1 MMDYLDSLND
11 AQREAVLDREHNLL
25 ILACA
30 GSGKTRT
37 ITSKIAYYIESGYLR
52 PYEILAVTFTNKA
65 AQEMR
70 ERLGIMLS
78 DYDISSLEIRTFHS
92 FGAWVLRRHA
102 DDAGLPHGFQIY
114 DDSDSVSLL
123 SSLFPDVDKREVRS
137 IYNAI
142 AQAKERGISPTSGKL
157 EYFAKDIDD
166 LGMYYQEYDKAL
178 RGTGNCDFAD
188 LILKPVIL
196 FNKYDDIRE
205 RYQKRFKLILV
216 DEYQDSNKMQF
227 ELLSLV
233 SSSSSQLCV
242 VGDDDQSIYSFRG
255 ADIENI
261 LSFNKSF
268 KNVREIKLE
277 KNYRSTS
284 EILSLASAIIKNN
297 KERHK
302 KEIISFDGHHGKKPE
317 LITNIDGRGEA
328 EGIISRIRRIDDYD
342 NTAIIYRT
350 NAQSLEFEKLLGV
363 SRIPYRVVG
372 ALKFYEREE
381 VKDALAILRLLSNRM
396 DVINFRRIINKP
408 ARGLGDKTVE
418 QIIGERNNL
427 DVISALSDFVISSK
441 SGKARSGAESFLSAY
456 EKVSSDL
463 DEGMPL
469 GALLSEALE
478 CFGLKEY
485 FENEKDES
493 IRQSK
498 NENLSALVSSLS
510 EYGAGR
516 SSLESYLEN
525 ITLDNTTPGGSGKD
539 DRAGVTLIT
548 MHDTKGLEFDYVF
561 VAGLEDELIPG
572 SRSSQSA
579 KGLEEERRLFYVA
592 VTRARKE
599 LYLSY
604 AAMRTMWGRRDYR
617 NPSRYLDEIPKDLYG
632 GAVYKKSY
640 NPYSYVGS
648 KVEYRKKNEGLSN
661 VPSWAS
667 NIEIK
672 ARRKE
677 EKKEIPLFS
686 IRDEVSSPLYG
697 KGVITDIK
705 TGEIGH
711 RLLTIDFEAL
721 GSVRFNEGTANLSLL
736 SKGDGGCDKNTSSH
750 FEVEDK
756 VRSPAYGDGVVKKVA
771 EINGKRVL
779 TVLFSSGKEIKLME
793 GYSKL
798 EKLDV

>member
-317 LITNIDGRGEA
+317 LISVFDYTEEVNRV
-328 EGIISRIRRIDDYD
+328 ISLIRRIDDYG
-342 NTAIIYRT
+342 NTAIFYRT
-350 NAQSLEFEKLLGV
+350 NTQSRIFEAELFKNHIPFKIIGGTGFYDREEIKDAIAVLKLLCNPLDKV
-363 SRIPYRVVG
+363 
-372 ALKFYEREE
+372 
-381 VKDALAILRLLSNRM
+381 
-396 DVINFRRIINKP
+396 NFRRIINKP
-408 ARGLGDKTVE
+408 SRGLGEKTIERILVE
-418 QIIGERNNL
+418 GN
-427 DVISALSDFVISSK
+427 DDTISALSNYILNAK
-441 SGKARSGAESFLSAY
+441 SGKTKVGAESFISAY
-456 EKVSSDL
+456 NEATKELDAGLALSKVVSN
-463 DEGMPL
+463 
-469 GALLSEALE
+469 ALE
-478 CFGLKEY
+478 YFGIIDYYRK
-485 FENEKDES
+485 EKDELLRS
-493 IRQSK
+493 DK
-498 NENLSALVSSLS
+498 LDNLREFVGTF
-510 EYGAGR
+510 EDCGPGR
-516 SSLESYLEN
+516 DELMNYLEN
-525 ITLDNTTPGGSGKD
+525 KALDTKTREENADGRPC
-539 DRAGVTLIT
+539 VTLIT
-548 MHDTKGLEFDYVF
+548 MHNTKGLEFDYVF
-561 VAGLEDELIPG
+561 VTGLEDELIPG
-572 SRSSQSA
+572 PRSSQSA
-579 KGLEEERRLFYVA
+579 KGIEEERRIFYVA

-599 LYLSY
+599 LYLSFTV
-604 AAMRTMWGRRDYR
+604 RRFIWGHW
-617 NPSRYLDEIPKDLYG
+617 NNMTPSRFIDEIPKDLYG

-677 EKKEIPLFS
+677 KKKEIPLFS

-721 GSVRFNEGTANLSLL
+721 GSVRLNEGTANLSLL
-736 SKGDGGCDKNTSSH
+736 SKGDGGSDKNTSSH

>member
-1 MMDYLDSLND
+1 MMEYLENLNE
-11 AQREAVLDREHNLL
+11 AQKEAVLDREHNLL

-70 ERLGIMLS
+70 DRLSLMLS
-78 DYDISSLEIRTFHS
+78 GYDISDLEIRTFHS
-92 FGAWVLRRHA
+92 FGAWTLRRYSKE
-102 DDAGLPHGFQIY
+102 AGLPSGFQIY
-114 DDSDSVSLL
+114 DDSDSSSLL
-123 SSLFPDVDKREVRS
+123 SSIFPDMDKREAKS

-142 AQAKERGISPTSGKL
+142 AQAKERGIAPTSGKL

-166 LGMYYQEYDKAL
+166 LGMYYQEYEKAL
-178 RGTGNCDFAD
+178 RGTGNCDFSD

-196 FNKYDDIRE
+196 FNKFDDIRM

-216 DEYQDSNKMQF
+216 DEYQDSNRMQF
-227 ELLSLV
+227 ELLSLI
-233 SSSSSQLCV
+233 SSPSSQLCV

-284 EILSLASAIIKNN
+284 EILSLAASVIKNN

-302 KEIISFDGHHGKKPE
+302 KDIISFDGHHGKKPE
-317 LITNIDGRGEA
+317 LISSIDGKSEA
-328 EGIISRIRRIDDYD
+328 EGIITRIRRIDDYD

-350 NAQSLEFEKLLGV
+350 NAQSLEFEKVLGL

-396 DVINFRRIINKP
+396 DIINFQRIINKP

-418 QIIGERNNL
+418 QIVGERNTL
-427 DVISALSDFVISSK
+427 DVIAALDNFALKSK
-441 SGKARSGAESFLSAY
+441 NGKAKAGAEAFLSAY
-456 EKVSSDL
+456 GRSTKDL
-463 DEGMPL
+463 DEGMDL
-469 GALLSEALE
+469 GALLSNALE
-478 CFGLKEY
+478 YFGLKAYYES
-485 FENEKDES
+485 EKDDS

-498 NENLSALVSSLS
+498 SENLSALVSSLS
-510 EYGAGR
+510 EYGSGR
-516 SSLESYLEN
+516 FQLESFLEN
-525 ITLDNTTPGGSGKD
+525 ITLDNTTVGGSGKD
-539 DRAGVTLIT
+539 DRPGVTLIT
-548 MHDTKGLEFDYVF
+548 MHNTKGLEFDYVF
-561 VAGLEDELIPG
+561 VSGLEDELIPG
-572 SRSSQSA
+572 PRSSQSA

-592 VTRARKE
+592 VTRARRE

-617 NPSRYLDEIPKDLYG
+617 SPSRYLDEIPKDLYS
-632 GAVYKKSY
+632 GAVYKQSV
-640 NPYSYVGS
+640 NPYSYVGA
-648 KVEYRKKNEGLSN
+648 KVEYRKRSGNVSN
-661 VPSWAS
+661 IPSWAT

-672 ARRKE
+672 AKKKE

-686 IRDEVSSPLYG
+686 IRNEVLSPLYG
-697 KGVITDIK
+697 KGTILDIK

-711 RLLTIDFEAL
+711 RLLSINFESL
-721 GSVRFNEGTANLSLL
+721 GTVRLNEGTANLKLL
-736 SKGDGGCDKNTSSH
+736 SSSTSSQPASS
-750 FEVEDK
+750 FAVGDSVK
-756 VRSPAYGDGVVKKVA
+756 SPAYGPGIVENITEV
-771 EINGKRVL
+771 NGKRVL
-779 TVLFSSGKEIKLME
+779 TVLFSSQKRIKLME

-798 EKLDV
+798 EKVVE